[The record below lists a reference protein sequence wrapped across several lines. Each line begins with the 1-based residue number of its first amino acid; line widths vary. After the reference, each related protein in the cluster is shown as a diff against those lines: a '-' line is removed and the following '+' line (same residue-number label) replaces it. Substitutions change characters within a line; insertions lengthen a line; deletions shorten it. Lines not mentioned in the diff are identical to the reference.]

1 MTRTPTPEPGIYP
14 GTPKRDYLAWDALN
28 QSVLTKMARS
38 ESHARQEYLVSTPAK
53 PAQVLGDAL
62 HAAALE
68 PGIFER
74 NYVEMPTFPGHP
86 NSNKH
91 RGAKAEWL
99 AEHEQQVTL
108 TSKEYAQCLGMITA
122 LRETAD
128 EAVIELLHGERGANE
143 VAVVWQDEI
152 TGLLCKCRLDRMTYY
167 QSWATIVELKTTE
180 NASKSAWDYDFGKWR
195 YHFQAAVQLIA
206 LENEPT
212 TRNSRVGPRA
222 RRHIHVVVEKHPP
235 HGIACYETEPESI
248 EQGKAE
254 WREYLDR
261 WAKCI
266 EQDRWPSYE
275 HGVVPVQ
282 LPPYKL
288 TKVLS

>member
-1 MTRTPTPEPGIYP
+1 MQRTPTPEPGIYP
-14 GTPKRDYLAWDALN
+14 GTPKRDYLAWGALN

-38 ESHARQEYLVSTPAK
+38 ESHARQEYLVSAPAK

-74 NYVEMPTFPGHP
+74 NYVEMPSFPGHP
-86 NSNKH
+86 NSNAH

-99 AEHEQQVTL
+99 AEHEHQVTL
-108 TSKEYAQCLGMITA
+108 TSKEYAQCQAMMKA
-122 LRETAD
+122 MRDTAD
-128 EAVIELLHGERGANE
+128 EAVIELLHGKGANE

-152 TGLLCKCRLDRMTYY
+152 TGLLCKCRLDRVTYY
-167 QSWATIVELKTTE
+167 RGWPTIVELKSTE

-206 LENEPT
+206 MEQIDLKSEN
-212 TRNSRVGPRA
+212 SVA
-222 RRHIHVVVEKHPP
+222 VRRHIHVVVEKHPP
-235 HGIACYETEPESI
+235 HGIACYETESESI
-248 EQGKAE
+248 EQGRAE